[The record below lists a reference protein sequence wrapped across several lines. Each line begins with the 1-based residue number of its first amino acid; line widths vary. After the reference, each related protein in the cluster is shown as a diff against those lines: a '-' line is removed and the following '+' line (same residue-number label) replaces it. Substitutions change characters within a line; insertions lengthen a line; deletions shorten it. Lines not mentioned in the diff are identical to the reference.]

1 MSSLLLAKSFH
12 FPTDT
17 PRLLIAGLQRLK
29 CKENIYFRYLES
41 IELTLCLT
49 CKYSGISECSDQ
61 IVPILLQRKICIEF
75 I

>member
-1 MSSLLLAKSFH
+1 MFSLLLAKSFR

-29 CKENIYFRYLES
+29 RKENIYFRYLES
-41 IELTLCLT
+41 IEMTLCWT
-49 CKYSGISECSDQ
+49 CKYSGISEGSDQ
-61 IVPILLQRKICIEF
+61 LVPILLQRKICIEM